1 LPCDPAPPAEPACA
15 AFPFSLVRLGAV
27 LAGLVAFPSALF
39 ADGDTSVEFGPL
51 PFFELS
57 FGALPF
63 DALPL
68 PALSFGALVSAPV
81 PVG

>member
-1 LPCDPAPPAEPACA
+1 MPCEPAPPAEPACA

-27 LAGLVAFPSALF
+27 FAGVVAFPSALF
-39 ADGDTSVEFGPL
+39 ADGDAFVEFGPF
-51 PFFELS
+51 P

-68 PALSFGALVSAPV
+68 AALSFGALVPAPV
-81 PVG
+81 PAG